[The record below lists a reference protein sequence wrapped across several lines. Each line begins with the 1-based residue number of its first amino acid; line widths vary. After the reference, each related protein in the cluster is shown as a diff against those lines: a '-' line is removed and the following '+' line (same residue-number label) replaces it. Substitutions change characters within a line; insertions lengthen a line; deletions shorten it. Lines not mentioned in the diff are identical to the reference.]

1 MISSMSSPDGA
12 GRTNS
17 VTASGQ
23 PVARPPSA
31 LPDQISTESA
41 AFLKTALKNQP
52 EVRPEV
58 VDRARALA
66 ADPAYPS
73 TEVIKH
79 IAGKILAA
87 PDLSEDES

>member
-23 PVARPPSA
+23 PVARPLSPP
-31 LPDQISTESA
+31 PDQISTESGA
-41 AFLKTALKNQP
+41 VLQTALKNQP
-52 EVRPEV
+52 EVRPDV

-66 ADPAYPS
+66 ADPAYPPAD
-73 TEVIKH
+73 VIKH